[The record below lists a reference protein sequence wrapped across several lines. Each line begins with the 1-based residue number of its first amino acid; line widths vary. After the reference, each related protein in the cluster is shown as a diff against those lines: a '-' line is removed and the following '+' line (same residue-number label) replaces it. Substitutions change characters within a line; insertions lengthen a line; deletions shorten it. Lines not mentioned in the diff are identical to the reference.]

1 MVVESA
7 SAMQLA
13 GHNFYK
19 LEDCNHMQVC
29 KPPNQRHPSYST
41 LLKVLRVCSKGLD
54 TPKLP
59 RELIAQAATGRQSAA
74 NIERSWT
81 RTQ

>member
-1 MVVESA
+1 
-7 SAMQLA
+7 
-13 GHNFYK
+13 
-19 LEDCNHMQVC
+19 MQVC
-29 KPPNQRHPSYST
+29 NPPNQRHRSYST

-59 RELIAQAATGRQSAA
+59 RELAAQAPTGRQSAA
-74 NIERSWT
+74 NIERCWT